1 MLIMGQG
8 TPAYIS
14 VMFQEGPLILQKSR
28 NLLCYVTLYDNCLN
42 PGESLLLDNYCL
54 RIFQNDNTR
63 IHWAQ
68 SAKEWFRE
76 HDTSFSH
83 MDCVTGH
90 HSVQTLNHLRF
101 FGSPSIQ
108 DLGEHLMQQWME
120 INLVTLQRLNNTIPQ
135 QMHGVIKAKG
145 SPVKWV

>member
-1 MLIMGQG
+1 MLILGKG
-8 TPAYIS
+8 TSDYIS
-14 VMFQEGPLILQKSR
+14 VMFQEGPLIFQKSR

-68 SAKEWFRE
+68 IAKE
-76 HDTSFSH
+76 
-83 MDCVTGH
+83 
-90 HSVQTLNHLRF
+90 
-101 FGSPSIQ
+101 
-108 DLGEHLMQQWME
+108 WME
-120 INLVTLQRLNNTIPQ
+120 INLVTLQRLNKTIPQ

-145 SPVKWV
+145 SPVKYKSV